1 MFIIKILIVIVVR
14 ICLGFFLRLK
24 SRKEKKVFL
33 VVVFFYLFLG
43 LFFVFLICFGFFV
56 MGYFVC
62 FYNMNF
68 GGGFF

>member
-33 VVVFFYLFLG
+33 VVVFFLFVFGVIFCVFDLFWFFCDGIFCLFL
-43 LFFVFLICFGFFV
+43 
-56 MGYFVC
+56 
-62 FYNMNF
+62 
-68 GGGFF
+68 